1 MPSCR
6 SIEQRWTL
14 RASEPV
20 VDSPWLTIERNRYV
34 RDGRD
39 VEDYYVLRRKPFVVV
54 VAVAS
59 DDSVL
64 MVREYRA
71 ATDRTY
77 LAFPAGYIE
86 PGEAPGDAAR
96 RELREETGATGRDWR
111 CVGRLDPLPGYIDST
126 AHVFRCDVVA
136 VDPGARIG
144 EDGAAEPLEVL
155 RLPRD
160 AVRAAIVR
168 GEIDEMQA
176 VSAFL
181 LVDAAE
187 RAAAD
192 E

>member
-1 MPSCR
+1 M
-6 SIEQRWTL
+6 

-20 VDSPWLTIERNRYV
+20 VDSPWLTIERNHYV
-34 RDGRD
+34 RDGLD
-39 VEDYYVLRRKPFVVV
+39 VEDYYVLRRKPFVVI
-54 VAVAS
+54 VAVDS

-86 PGEAPGDAAR
+86 PGEAPAEAAR

-111 CVGRLDPLPGYIDST
+111 CLGRLDPLPGYIDST
-126 AHVFRCDVVA
+126 AHVFRCEVVA
-136 VDPGARIG
+136 VDPGARVV

-155 RLPRD
+155 RLSRD

-168 GEIDEMQA
+168 GEINEMQA

-181 LVDAAE
+181 LADAAE
-187 RAAAD
+187 
-192 E
+192 

>member
-1 MPSCR
+1 M
-6 SIEQRWTL
+6 

-20 VDSPWLTIERNRYV
+20 VDSPWLTIERNHYV

-54 VAVAS
+54 IAVDG

-86 PGEAPGDAAR
+86 PGEAPPEAAR
-96 RELREETGATGRDWR
+96 RELREETGATGRGWR
-111 CVGRLDPLPGYIDST
+111 CVGRLDPLPGYIDSA
-126 AHVFRCDVVA
+126 AHVFRCEVA
-136 VDPGARIG
+136 ELDLAARVQEEG
-144 EDGAAEPLEVL
+144 EARPLEL
-155 RLPRD
+155 IRRPRS

-181 LVDAAE
+181 LAEAAE
-187 RAAAD
+187 PPGA
-192 E
+192 